1 MVCGLEPLLG
11 LEARSLAGGS
21 RGTISTERLWE
32 VFLGDVM
39 AGLTSLRL
47 RQSQELSHCYR
58 LCWVPLQLWQRLESA
73 DEDQFLC
80 FDAMQSVA
88 NKEPWHCLELLPQG
102 CVPCL
107 LEFDT
112 HIARQAVDVHELAA
126 AIEGSELPEGATA
139 EAHELLLPP
148 FLRGKLGQVR
158 RAPAPPPY
166 HLEVYHLEILGFPE
180 TDLSET
186 LLQSPPEAILAASLL
201 LSLQR
206 SREEQ
211 HEAGFTCIAPAEKEA
226 EYRCAA
232 LGHGRDTSDA
242 TFPPP
247 AVPPETAPPAEQAPE
262 APLRRTLLALAS
274 DCFAQLAEAVEV
286 RHLGTVSTVWK
297 GYLECALDGT
307 NFWKEVGEALQMGV
321 FGMALVLSL
330 MLGWQTWHLRDLDV
344 VDLREVDPEF
354 TVVQWPYVVAATI
367 FLMEFFICFIV
378 ILLLRLMLHFK
389 DPSSGEVVFLLRLRE
404 VAETLAFIAF
414 FAGVYYVYVLCRSPL
429 IRMGGGSF
437 FQGEQEYRDPWHILL
452 WTFLAP
458 HQWVMQSRLYTKA
471 SLPESAE
478 LMICTGFTM
487 VFGLVGIQVDMS
499 QEDAFLAPHWQV
511 RLAFTL
517 STLCMVTTFVKAH
530 RQPME
535 QATALTGGFYLKVKY
550 VVWSLYPVVYAL
562 RSFGWIS
569 PWQEEVLFYTPLDV
583 VAKSLSLIASSSGP
597 LFTLFVSTWGHWTV
611 SAGEHDFRVTV
622 ADPSWQ
628 VQQVVMDR
636 SQDLGQQITGL
647 TPGVSNFLRDVVLPE
662 DRRKLQMVAKQVDKQ
677 LSFMAQKTPF
687 TVILKD
693 MTAPAECYVSRSL
706 WGSRELAI
714 SLLVIG
720 QEFPDEDDTRSLSVD
735 SSISELTPPAT
746 EDRCYLSAG
755 KVALHQQLAARSCR
769 P

>member
-1 MVCGLEPLLG
+1 
-11 LEARSLAGGS
+11 
-21 RGTISTERLWE
+21 
-32 VFLGDVM
+32 
-39 AGLTSLRL
+39 
-47 RQSQELSHCYR
+47 
-58 LCWVPLQLWQRLESA
+58 
-73 DEDQFLC
+73 
-80 FDAMQSVA
+80 MQSVA

-126 AIEGSELPEGATA
+126 AIEGLLL
-139 EAHELLLPP
+139 AHELLLPP
-148 FLRGKLGQVR
+148 FLRGKLGQ
-158 RAPAPPPY
+158 
-166 HLEVYHLEILGFPE
+166 
-180 TDLSET
+180 
-186 LLQSPPEAILAASLL
+186 
-201 LSLQR
+201 
-206 SREEQ
+206 
-211 HEAGFTCIAPAEKEA
+211 
-226 EYRCAA
+226 
-232 LGHGRDTSDA
+232 DTSDA

-307 NFWKEVGEALQMGV
+307 NFWKAPVLFFRAKTSCACDVWGLVLQ
-321 FGMALVLSL
+321 ALVLSL

-517 STLCMVTTFVKAH
+517 STLCMVTTFVKEH
-530 RQPME
+530 RC
-535 QATALTGGFYLKVKY
+535 AC
-550 VVWSLYPVVYAL
+550 
-562 RSFGWIS
+562 R
-569 PWQEEVLFYTPLDV
+569 
-583 VAKSLSLIASSSGP
+583 AS
-597 LFTLFVSTWGHWTV
+597 H
-611 SAGEHDFRVTV
+611 
-622 ADPSWQ
+622 
-628 VQQVVMDR
+628 
-636 SQDLGQQITGL
+636 
-647 TPGVSNFLRDVVLPE
+647 
-662 DRRKLQMVAKQVDKQ
+662 
-677 LSFMAQKTPF
+677 
-687 TVILKD
+687 
-693 MTAPAECYVSRSL
+693 
-706 WGSRELAI
+706 
-714 SLLVIG
+714 
-720 QEFPDEDDTRSLSVD
+720 
-735 SSISELTPPAT
+735 
-746 EDRCYLSAG
+746 
-755 KVALHQQLAARSCR
+755 
-769 P
+769 